1 MNILKEKSQ
10 GNLIVVSGPSGSGKD
25 SIINNLSKYNN
36 NFWVSISMTTREKR
50 SNEVEGIN
58 YFYVTEKEFKNNIK
72 NNNLLEYTNYNGNYY
87 GTPKSHIMEKLNAGI
102 DVILVIEIEGAIHVK
117 ELIPDTICIFI
128 LPPSM
133 KELKRRLINRN
144 TENKDK
150 IIKRFKTAYQEIN
163 EITKYNYV
171 VINDDLE
178 DATIKLNSIL
188 ISERSR
194 VDRIEEVYL
203 GNMEEELHELLV
215 NKELVNEERE
225 II

>member
-1 MNILKEKSQ
+1 MSILKEKNK

-25 SIINNLSKYNN
+25 SIINNLTKYNN
-36 NFWVSISMTTREKR
+36 NFWVSVSMTTREKR
-50 SNEVEGIN
+50 VNEKEGIN
-58 YFYVTEKEFKNNIK
+58 YFFVTEEEFKDNIK
-72 NNNLLEYTNYNGNYY
+72 NNNLLEYTNYNGHYY

-102 DVILVIEIEGAIHVK
+102 DVILVIEIEGAINVK

-133 KELKRRLINRN
+133 SELKRRLINRN

-150 IIKRFKTAYQEIN
+150 IIKRFKTAYKEIN

-171 VINDDLE
+171 VINDDLDE
-178 DATIKLNSIL
+178 ATIKLNSIL
-188 ISERSR
+188 ISERLR
-194 VDRIEEVYL
+194 VDRIEDIYL
-203 GNMEEELHELLV
+203 GNMEEELHELLID
-215 NKELVNEERE
+215 KELPNEERE

>member
-25 SIINNLSKYNN
+25 SIINNLFKYNN

-102 DVILVIEIEGAIHVK
+102 DVILVIEIEGAINVK

-133 KELKRRLINRN
+133 SELKRRLINRN

-150 IIKRFKTAYQEIN
+150 IIKRFKTAYKEIN

-171 VINDDLE
+171 VVNDILE

>member
-1 MNILKEKSQ
+1 MSIVKDKNK

-25 SIINNLSKYNN
+25 SIINNLTKYNN
-36 NFWVSISMTTREKR
+36 NFWVSVSMTTREKR
-50 SNEVEGIN
+50 VNEKEGIN
-58 YFYVTEKEFKNNIK
+58 YFFVTEEEFKDNIK
-72 NNNLLEYTNYNGNYY
+72 NNNLLEYTNYNGHYY

-102 DVILVIEIEGAIHVK
+102 DVILVIEIEGAINVK

-133 KELKRRLINRN
+133 SELKRRLINRN

-150 IIKRFKTAYQEIN
+150 IIKRFKTAYKEIN

-171 VINDDLE
+171 VINDDLDE
-178 DATIKLNSIL
+178 ATIKLNSIL
-188 ISERSR
+188 ISERLR
-194 VDRIEEVYL
+194 VDRIEDIYL
-203 GNMEEELHELLV
+203 GNMEEELHELLID
-215 NKELVNEERE
+215 KELTNEERE

>member
-1 MNILKEKSQ
+1 MSIVKEKNK

-25 SIINNLSKYNN
+25 SIINNLTKYNN
-36 NFWVSISMTTREKR
+36 NFWVSVSMTTREKR
-50 SNEVEGIN
+50 VNEKEGIN
-58 YFYVTEKEFKNNIK
+58 YFFVTEEEFKDNIK
-72 NNNLLEYTNYNGNYY
+72 NNNLLEYTNYNGHYY

-102 DVILVIEIEGAIHVK
+102 DVILVIEIEGAINVK

-133 KELKRRLINRN
+133 SELKRRLINRN

-150 IIKRFKTAYQEIN
+150 IIKRFKTAYKEIN

-171 VINDDLE
+171 VINDDLDE
-178 DATIKLNSIL
+178 ATIKLNSIL
-188 ISERSR
+188 ISERLR
-194 VDRIEEVYL
+194 VDRIEDIYL
-203 GNMEEELHELLV
+203 GNMEEELHELLID
-215 NKELVNEERE
+215 KELTNEERE

>member
-1 MNILKEKSQ
+1 MSIVKDKNK

-25 SIINNLSKYNN
+25 SIINNLTKYNN
-36 NFWVSISMTTREKR
+36 NFWVSVSMTTREKR
-50 SNEVEGIN
+50 VNEKEGIN
-58 YFYVTEKEFKNNIK
+58 YFFVTEEEFKDNIK
-72 NNNLLEYTNYNGNYY
+72 NNNLLEYTNYNGHYY

-102 DVILVIEIEGAIHVK
+102 DVILVIEIEGAINVK

-133 KELKRRLINRN
+133 SELKRRLINRN

-150 IIKRFKTAYQEIN
+150 IIKRFKTAYKEIN

-171 VINDDLE
+171 VINDDLDE
-178 DATIKLNSIL
+178 ATIKLNSIL
-188 ISERSR
+188 ISERLR
-194 VDRIEEVYL
+194 VDRIEDIYL
-203 GNMEEELHELLV
+203 GNMEEELHELLTD
-215 NKELVNEERE
+215 KDLPNEERE

>member
-1 MNILKEKSQ
+1 MSILKEKNK

-25 SIINNLSKYNN
+25 SIINNLTKYNN
-36 NFWVSISMTTREKR
+36 NFWVSVSMTTREKR
-50 SNEVEGIN
+50 VNEKEGIN
-58 YFYVTEKEFKNNIK
+58 YFFVTEEEFKDNIK
-72 NNNLLEYTNYNGNYY
+72 NNNLLEYTNYNGHYY

-102 DVILVIEIEGAIHVK
+102 DVILVIEIEGAINVK

-133 KELKRRLINRN
+133 SELKRRLINRN
-144 TENKDK
+144 TEDKDK
-150 IIKRFKTAYQEIN
+150 IIKRFKTAYKEIN

-171 VINDDLE
+171 VINDDLDE
-178 DATIKLNSIL
+178 ATIKLNSIL

-194 VDRIEEVYL
+194 VDRIEDIYL
-203 GNMEEELHELLV
+203 GNMEEELHELLID
-215 NKELVNEERE
+215 KELPNEERE